1 MGSEMCIRD
10 SRNSVPELQ
19 TEISGK
25 IMEQVRRYMPFIEIQ
40 DIKFSNPEEPST
52 SENGLFLLISY
63 RIVPLDLIS
72 SVEIIEET
80 N

>member
-1 MGSEMCIRD
+1 
-10 SRNSVPELQ
+10 
-19 TEISGK
+19 
-25 IMEQVRRYMPFIEIQ
+25 MPFIEIQ